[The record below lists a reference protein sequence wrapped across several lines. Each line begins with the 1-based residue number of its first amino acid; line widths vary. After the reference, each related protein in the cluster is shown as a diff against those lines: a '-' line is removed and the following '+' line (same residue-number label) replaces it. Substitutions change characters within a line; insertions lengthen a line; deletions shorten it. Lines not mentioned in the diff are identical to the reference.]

1 LRPVTPTPRW
11 GLPPAPSPLGLGG
24 MQQGRGDT
32 QAQRS
37 PSRGIPTPS
46 DHDLPGLKRPHPALE
61 GARLAVPFVNILMI
75 NAGKIR
81 KAARL
86 LEVGA
91 VYINDYPKHGI
102 GYYPFGGMKDSGI
115 GREGIGYTIDFVTAY
130 KSIVYNYRGKGVWD
144 YL

>member
-1 LRPVTPTPRW
+1 VFASIAAIVKVRDLDEAIALANGRRYGLDAALFGSDVT
-11 GLPPAPSPLGLGG
+11 
-24 MQQGRGDT
+24 
-32 QAQRS
+32 
-37 PSRGIPTPS
+37 
-46 DHDLPGLKRPHPALE
+46 
-61 GARLAVPFVNILMI
+61 
-75 NAGKIR
+75 KIR
-81 KAARL
+81 RAARQ

-130 KSIVYNYRGKGVWD
+130 KSIVYNYKGRGVWD